1 MKNKMNIENKKFVKK
16 NHSTLTSRDVNF
28 HKINNIMNKRLVGL
42 VDYLTASVYFSRYN
56 DKKAKSQE
64 NLEKFFKS
72 KVFVKKPFIISNT
85 AKSNILDKI
94 KKNKQLKILVKF
106 NNNKINFLRNKFTS
120 AYTLQSKKTHFLKNM
135 VAFSQYIHSEEKKK
149 NNIKEKYPKLRS
161 LSLNSDDFNNFAENQ
176 VFYSPKIDKY
186 NIGITVD
193 GNNKFTSTTK
203 LNKKYKNLFNMNIN
217 SFNPI
222 KSNDKYQL
230 KPSKTLMSFDNKKE
244 KEKTQWKKR
253 LKLNVDNYYDKTVD
267 KYYKNCKK
275 SDNNT
280 NTNINIKI
288 YNYKIV
294 KNQASNTSKIQ
305 KPNCYYNNLH
315 LLRLSKIFTR
325 NSYQNKD

>member
-16 NHSTLTSRDVNF
+16 NHSTLTSRDINF

-85 AKSNILDKI
+85 AKCNIFDKI

-135 VAFSQYIHSEEKKK
+135 VAFSQYIHSEEKKE

-203 LNKKYKNLFNMNIN
+203 LNKKYPNLFNMNIN

-244 KEKTQWKKR
+244 KEKIQWKKR
-253 LKLNVDNYYDKTVD
+253 LKLNIDNYYDKTVD

-275 SDNNT
+275 SDNNI